1 MRGRVCGHHHTTR
14 RVALEPVFV
23 RASAGAVAID
33 GVRYVVFGCGNCEA
47 WVRAGAAGGELRGE
61 ADEKE
66 RQMRA
71 ALGSPGLRE
80 I

>member
-1 MRGRVCGHHHTTR
+1 MQ
-14 RVALEPVFV
+14 LL
-23 RASAGAVAID
+23 S
-33 GVRYVVFGCGNCEA
+33 GVRYVVFGCGNCEEWA
-47 WVRAGAAGGELRGE
+47 RAGAAGGELRGE